1 MALNARVHQ
10 GVGRWSC
17 GTRNTIMDK
26 DKVRAAVDDLFYERD
41 QRMDDLFNRL
51 QQLTLD
57 MAVLKGLITTLLEDK
72 DDGSK

>member
-1 MALNARVHQ
+1 
-10 GVGRWSC
+10 
-17 GTRNTIMDK
+17 MDK

-57 MAVLKGLITTLLEDK
+57 TAVLKGLITTLLEDK

>member
-1 MALNARVHQ
+1 
-10 GVGRWSC
+10 
-17 GTRNTIMDK
+17 MDK

-41 QRMDDLFNRL
+41 QLMYDLFNRL

-72 DDGSK
+72 DVGS

>member
-1 MALNARVHQ
+1 
-10 GVGRWSC
+10 
-17 GTRNTIMDK
+17 MDK
-26 DKVRAAVDDLFYERD
+26 NETSKIVAELLNERD
-41 QRMDDLFNRL
+41 LRMDDLFNRL